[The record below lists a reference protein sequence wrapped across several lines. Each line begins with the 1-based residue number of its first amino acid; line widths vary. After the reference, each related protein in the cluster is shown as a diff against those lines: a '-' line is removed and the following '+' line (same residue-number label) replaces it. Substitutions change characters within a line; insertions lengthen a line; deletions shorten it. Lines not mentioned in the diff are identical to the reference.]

1 MSRPSAWTNAPRRR
15 RTHGENAL
23 LAVCRGTTAV
33 PGTKNFPTHK
43 IFLPFYRAFSHSHGA
58 ARPTAPS
65 LCPPCLGGSFPS
77 SKRKPALPFLVLLL
91 LALAAPTLTPAAEI
105 PAARLARGQAL
116 YAQHCAPCHQL
127 NGAGLPGTFPPLAKS
142 DFLAADLPR
151 ALRAVLEGLKGPIT
165 VNGAHYDG
173 VMPPALLNDAA
184 LADVFAYILNNW
196 DNPGGTVRPATVR
209 EVRAKTAHPTFESQ
223 VLAMDYP
230 PIPTPPAGFILR
242 EVIRLPQKGV
252 RLASD
257 GTGRSLFVLSETG
270 DVWHLDLA
278 TGAIRQHLTASAYL
292 EHRPGDLGAPLFVLA
307 MTLGPD
313 GRLYIAANQQN
324 AATPPA
330 QNIVTIYRTSS
341 TTADGLPA
349 DPRPWFHTHYD
360 GRPSFIHA
368 VEHIAF
374 GPDGHLYVGNG
385 ARTDG
390 GFSDPEGKFAGGGET
405 PVTAAVWR
413 LDPRAAKPEIE
424 IFARGLRNVYGF
436 CWNDR
441 GEMLATEN
449 GPDADAPEE
458 LNLIERDHHYGFPYQ
473 FSDWTK
479 KAYPRTPDT
488 PPGLTFTLP
497 IPNLG
502 PDGGFNS
509 STPSA
514 PDTTPAAPLYTFDP
528 HSCPGGIVHLGDDFP
543 AGYRGTYLLARFGNF
558 LKTPRDHV
566 GFDILRATL
575 SRDAAG
581 RYQAHIHTILAP
593 LGRPIDVHQSGRGKI
608 YILEYSRGTKNGIS
622 FAPPGRILEL
632 AVAP

>member
-1 MSRPSAWTNAPRRR
+1 MKSVVKHFAACAHASPRLPLPR
-15 RTHGENAL
+15 AL
-23 LAVCRGTTAV
+23 R
-33 PGTKNFPTHK
+33 
-43 IFLPFYRAFSHSHGA
+43 
-58 ARPTAPS
+58 
-65 LCPPCLGGSFPS
+65 
-77 SKRKPALPFLVLLL
+77 LLL
-91 LALAAPTLTPAAEI
+91 LTLTFPLTTSALAAEI

-127 NGAGLPGTFPPLAKS
+127 NGTGLPGTFPPLAKS

-173 VMPPALLNDAA
+173 VMPPALLNDSA
-184 LADVFAYILNNW
+184 LADVFTYILNTW
-196 DNPGGTVRPATVR
+196 DNPGGLVLPATVR
-209 EVRAKTAHPTFESQ
+209 AVRSKTAHPTFESQ

-230 PIPTPPAGFILR
+230 PLPPPPSGFTLR
-242 EVIRLPQKGV
+242 EVARLPQKGV

-257 GTGRSLFVLSETG
+257 GTGKSLFILSETG

-278 TGAIRQHLTASAYL
+278 SGAIRQHLTASAYL

-313 GRLYIAANQQN
+313 GRLYIASNQQN
-324 AATPPA
+324 AATLPA
-330 QNIVTIYRTSS
+330 QNIVTIYRTTT
-341 TTADGLPA
+341 TTADGLPT
-349 DPRPWFHTHYD
+349 DPRPWFQTHYD

-374 GPDGHLYVGNG
+374 GPDGFLYVGNG

-405 PVTAAVWR
+405 PLTAAIWR
-413 LDPRAAKPEIE
+413 LDPRAAKPAIE
-424 IFARGLRNVYGF
+424 IFARGLRNPYGF

-441 GEMLATEN
+441 GEMIATEN

-458 LNLIERDHHYGFPYQ
+458 LNLIERGRHYGFPYH

-488 PPGLTFTLP
+488 PPDLTFTLP

-502 PDGGFNS
+502 PDGGFTSVPATPPSPATTS
-509 STPSA
+509 SPPPA
-514 PDTTPAAPLYTFDP
+514 PVYTFDP
-528 HSCPGGIVHLGDDFP
+528 HSCPGGIIYLGDDFP
-543 AGYRGTYLLARFGNF
+543 AGYRGTYFLARFGNF
-558 LKTPRDHV
+558 LRTPRDHV

-575 SRDAAG
+575 TRDDAGNYAAN
-581 RYQAHIHTILAP
+581 IHTMLAP
-593 LGRPIDVHQSGRGKI
+593 LGRPIDLHQSGRGKI

-632 AVAP
+632 AVDSHAP

>member
-1 MSRPSAWTNAPRRR
+1 MKSVVKNLTAYVHARARLPIPR
-15 RTHGENAL
+15 AL
-23 LAVCRGTTAV
+23 C
-33 PGTKNFPTHK
+33 
-43 IFLPFYRAFSHSHGA
+43 
-58 ARPTAPS
+58 
-65 LCPPCLGGSFPS
+65 
-77 SKRKPALPFLVLLL
+77 LLL
-91 LALAAPTLTPAAEI
+91 LTFPLTFTFSAAAPAAEI
-105 PAARLARGQAL
+105 PAARLNRGQAL

-151 ALRAVLEGLKGPIT
+151 AIRAVLEGLKGEIT
-165 VNGAHYDG
+165 VNGTRYNG

-184 LADVFAYILNNW
+184 LADVFTYILNTW
-196 DNPGGTVRPATVR
+196 DNPGGTVRSATVR

-223 VLAMDYP
+223 VLALEYP
-230 PIPTPPAGFILR
+230 PLPPPPAGFTLR
-242 EVIRLPQKGV
+242 EVVRLPQKGV

-257 GTGRSLFVLSETG
+257 GTGKSLFVLSETG
-270 DVWHLDLA
+270 DVWRLDLA
-278 TGAIRQHLTASAYL
+278 TGAIRQHLSASTYL

-313 GRLYIAANQQN
+313 GRLYIASNQQN
-324 AATPPA
+324 AATLPA
-330 QNIVTIYRTSS
+330 QNIVTIYRTTS

-349 DPRPWFHTHYD
+349 DPRPWFQTHYD

-368 VEHIAF
+368 VEHLAF

-390 GFSDPEGKFAGGGET
+390 GFSDPDGKFAGGGET
-405 PVTAAVWR
+405 PVTAAIWR

-441 GEMLATEN
+441 GEMIATEN

-458 LNLIERDHHYGFPYQ
+458 LNLIERGHHYGFPYQ

-502 PDGGFNS
+502 PDGGFNAS
-509 STPSA
+509 
-514 PDTTPAAPLYTFDP
+514 TPAAPVYTFDP
-528 HSCPGGIVHLGDDFP
+528 HSCPGGIIYLGDDFP
-543 AGYRGTYLLARFGNF
+543 AGYRGTYFLARFGNF
-558 LKTPRDHV
+558 LRTPRDHV
-566 GFDILRATL
+566 GFDVLRATL

-581 RYQAHIHTILAP
+581 RYQANIHTILAP

-608 YILEYSRGTKNGIS
+608 YILEYSRGIKNGIS

-632 AVAP
+632 AAAP